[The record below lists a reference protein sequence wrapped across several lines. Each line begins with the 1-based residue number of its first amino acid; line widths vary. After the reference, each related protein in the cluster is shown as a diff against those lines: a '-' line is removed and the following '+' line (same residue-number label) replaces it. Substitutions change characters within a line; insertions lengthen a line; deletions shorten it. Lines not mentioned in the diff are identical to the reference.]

1 MFRFERLK
9 VWHKAVELY
18 DVVDEL
24 ADGFPAKARF
34 ALADQLR
41 RAALSVPSNI
51 AEGSGRETTK
61 ESRHFYT
68 VAKGSTFEVVS
79 IATICQRRNL
89 MTSAQYQN
97 IYGRAE
103 EISKM
108 LTGLKRFS
116 STL

>member
-9 VWHKAVELY
+9 VWHKAVDLY
-18 DVVDEL
+18 DLVDQVAES
-24 ADGFPAKARF
+24 FPAKVQF
-34 ALADQLR
+34 FVADQLR

-51 AEGSGRETTK
+51 AEGSGRETVR

-68 VAKGSTFEVVS
+68 MAKASTFELVS
-79 IATICQRRNL
+79 IATICQRRGL
-89 MTSAQYQN
+89 MSPQQYHE

-108 LTGLKRFS
+108 LTGLKHAS
-116 STL
+116 STS